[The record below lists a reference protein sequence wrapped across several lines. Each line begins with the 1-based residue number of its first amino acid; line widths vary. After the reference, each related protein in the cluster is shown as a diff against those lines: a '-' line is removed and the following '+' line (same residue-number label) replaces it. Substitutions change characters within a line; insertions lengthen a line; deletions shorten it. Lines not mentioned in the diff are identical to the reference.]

1 MSTPYVPPVDQTAT
15 QHDGTGPLAI
25 NNTVLHRLVTRIALK
40 TTALFYQHDGPCV
53 PISRH
58 LIVKTGPFVHLTEA
72 ATMSFVATNTSIPIP
87 GIHCS
92 FVHKNRAFIVM
103 ERIRGN
109 SLAEAWKTL
118 SDADRKN
125 IFVQLQHIFQEL
137 RALPPPPGTGV
148 ESCRGGSLRDSRIPR
163 SRPRF
168 GPFKTIQDFH
178 LWLRGYLKP
187 EEHPEREDDQD
198 WKGIKEMAAKQDGP
212 WPSPVFTHGDLN
224 PFNILVRGDRVVGII
239 DWEFAGWYPCYWE
252 YTSAWCG
259 NLTRQ
264 AWQYSIT
271 EFLDAYPAELEMEK
285 TRQRWWGDL

>member
-1 MSTPYVPPVDQTAT
+1 MSTPYVPLVDQTAT
-15 QHDGTGPLAI
+15 QHDGTGTLAI
-25 NNTVLHRLVTRIALK
+25 NNTFLRRLVTRLVLK

-58 LIVKTGPFVHLTEA
+58 IIVKTGPFVHLTEA
-72 ATMSFVATNTSIPIP
+72 ATMNFVATNTSIPIP
-87 GIHCS
+87 RIYCS
-92 FVHKNRAFIVM
+92 FVYKNWAFIVM

-118 SDADRKN
+118 SNADRKN
-125 IFVQLQHIFQEL
+125 IFVQLRDIFQEL

-178 LWLRGYLKP
+178 LWLREYLKP

-198 WKGIKEMAAKQDGP
+198 WKGIKEMAARQDGP
-212 WPSPVFTHGDLN
+212 WPSPGVYSWRSE
-224 PFNILVRGDRVVGII
+224 PFQHLGPR
-239 DWEFAGWYPCYWE
+239 
-252 YTSAWCG
+252 
-259 NLTRQ
+259 
-264 AWQYSIT
+264 
-271 EFLDAYPAELEMEK
+271 
-285 TRQRWWGDL
+285 